1 MCLCVC
7 ERERERS
14 ENEVIKNANTLT
26 TTYCRCSISKFK
38 EVRQIWKKEKK
49 KKERKE
55 WNGGWLTLLQN
66 IKLSRLPRIKLR
78 KSDKG
83 MKCGDDLICSLVK

>member
-1 MCLCVC
+1 MCVR

-26 TTYCRCSISKFK
+26 TTYYRCSISKFK

-55 WNGGWLTLLQN
+55 WRLVDSFTKYKVVTIAKNK
-66 IKLSRLPRIKLR
+66 IKKVR
-78 KSDKG
+78 
-83 MKCGDDLICSLVK
+83 